1 MSSRKLFSIFSN
13 SYTIT
18 FSSFDHTI
26 PVPNQAIQINKN
38 WGSRSLAEAYNN
50 RGVAKMNLGDNQEAI
65 ADYNQAIK
73 LKPDFAHAYY
83 SRGLSYKNLNDNQ
96 NAINDFRQAAKLYK
110 YENNQEWYQNSL
122 DKLKEL
128 GVPDYIFVIT

>member
-1 MSSRKLFSIFSN
+1 
-13 SYTIT
+13 
-18 FSSFDHTI
+18 
-26 PVPNQAIQINKN
+26 
-38 WGSRSLAEAYNN
+38 
-50 RGVAKMNLGDNQEAI
+50 VAKMNLGDNQEAI